1 MKRAGGAG
9 RIPNAWPRAMMID
22 VAASY
27 VSLSVSTFRKEV
39 QKGRAPQPHRI
50 TEGRLIWLL
59 EDLNVYLDRIAGR
72 NESYQDSRNEWLDD
86 EPGPAVSVRT
96 SG

>member
-1 MKRAGGAG
+1 
-9 RIPNAWPRAMMID
+9 MMIE

-39 QKGRAPQPHRI
+39 QKGRAPKPHRI

-72 NESYQDSRNEWLDD
+72 NESYQDGRNDWLDD
-86 EPGPAVSVRT
+86 EPGSSVSVRT